1 MRKLALLAALLTAFS
16 AMAFGQT
23 AEEIVDRMNQEVA
36 KGEKLGTSLVFTLKM
51 PIVGEVSSRIK
62 ALDDYSRADTQ
73 MKGESVILWVHD
85 NTSWAYTSSKN
96 EIVIDNVKKD
106 SQSNNQEDLIK
117 DITDGYNVSLAGE
130 TADTWQILCK
140 KSKGN
145 KDKDDPGKMDLVVS
159 KKNYMPVSL
168 KAKVKGIT
176 ITLHDFSFGVK
187 KEEVT
192 FDPSAYPGVT
202 ITDKR

>member
-1 MRKLALLAALLTAFS
+1 MRKLALLTALLTAFS

-23 AEEIVDRMNQEVA
+23 AEEIVDRMNQEMT
-36 KGEKLGTSLVFTLKM
+36 KGEKQGTSAVFSIRM
-51 PIVGEVSSRIK
+51 PIIGEVSSRIK
-62 ALDDYSRADTQ
+62 SLGDYSRAETEVKDE
-73 MKGESVILWVHD
+73 KVILWVAKD
-85 NTSWAYTSSKN
+85 TSWTYSSAKN
-96 EIVIDNVKKD
+96 EVVIEYVKK
-106 SQSNNQEDLIK
+106 NNQTNNGEDLIK

-140 KSKGN
+140 KSKDN

-159 KKNYMPVSL
+159 KKNYAPVSL

-176 ITLHDFSFGVK
+176 ITLRDFVWGVNK
-187 KEEVT
+187 AEVT
-192 FDPSAYPGVT
+192 FDPSAYPGLT